1 MGFYRKFI
9 PNFSDIALPLT
20 NLTKKGESDKVI
32 WTEHQEIAFQKL
44 KQCLVEEPILRL
56 PDLSRTFSLQT
67 DASETG
73 LGAVLLQEF
82 EDGVFPIA
90 YASKK
95 LLPRERR
102 FSTTERECLAIVF
115 ALQRFRNYLY
125 GKEFVLYTDHMP
137 LSFLDSMKHT
147 NNRVLRWSL
156 FIQNYRYRVVYVKGS
171 QNATADYLSR
181 SCKD

>member
-1 MGFYRKFI
+1 MECFLLLTLVR
-9 PNFSDIALPLT
+9 NFFL
-20 NLTKKGESDKVI
+20 ESVDS
-32 WTEHQEIAFQKL
+32 Q
-44 KQCLVEEPILRL
+44 
-56 PDLSRTFSLQT
+56 
-67 DASETG
+67 
-73 LGAVLLQEF
+73 
-82 EDGVFPIA
+82 
-90 YASKK
+90 
-95 LLPRERR
+95 
-102 FSTTERECLAIVF
+102 TTERECLAIVF